1 MALSLSVPVQN
12 QSLSKDI
19 ETSPKKARAWVEAL
33 PLTRTIESGRAVAA
47 ALTALNRAKLPAD
60 DRVALAE
67 IYRPIIYVILDELDA
82 VYASAT
88 LPLPAK
94 ALEAFDLAHHLSIE
108 SAYPYKALILE
119 KSTKLLG
126 FGNKRSLPL
135 PIFRVLSLALSV
147 MVQRYKTYYPIP
159 AGLWQEVNNLYLYA
173 DEQGLSHETPDDTSK
188 SSIADLYFEMLML
201 SLADPYRLMN
211 REVDRV
217 LEILRQ
223 NRGHVELKLPAESI
237 NPQRAFIVALDV
249 DAAPWPLAQGNKVAE
264 GAIIRLI
271 EPTTLVERLEQ
282 KLKANLVA
290 GSPNAAKSHAT
301 HDINDL
307 VGRLC
312 QLWGDPPKRQFRRTR
327 GDAGVALCSGVK
339 AIAHFSEL
347 ATNETREAALEAKGD
362 GSTLPVLDIPQDPP
376 KSQFFGVEE
385 WQVLNQSAN
394 GLRLHRASGGVVGIT
409 VGEAVGV
416 RFVGGRSWNIGV
428 VRWLTLLEGSALEF
442 GMELI
447 SPAGYSVTLETTFG
461 TVPRSIPAVLLAATH
476 PGMPPDTVLT
486 VTDTFS
492 DLREFKLD
500 DHGEALTVRA
510 MTLIERTSKFDLF
523 QFQQS

>member
-1 MALSLSVPVQN
+1 
-12 QSLSKDI
+12 
-19 ETSPKKARAWVEAL
+19 
-33 PLTRTIESGRAVAA
+33 
-47 ALTALNRAKLPAD
+47 
-60 DRVALAE
+60 
-67 IYRPIIYVILDELDA
+67 
-82 VYASAT
+82 
-88 LPLPAK
+88 
-94 ALEAFDLAHHLSIE
+94 
-108 SAYPYKALILE
+108 
-119 KSTKLLG
+119 
-126 FGNKRSLPL
+126 
-135 PIFRVLSLALSV
+135 
-147 MVQRYKTYYPIP
+147 
-159 AGLWQEVNNLYLYA
+159 
-173 DEQGLSHETPDDTSK
+173 
-188 SSIADLYFEMLML
+188 
-201 SLADPYRLMN
+201 
-211 REVDRV
+211 
-217 LEILRQ
+217 
-223 NRGHVELKLPAESI
+223 
-237 NPQRAFIVALDV
+237 
-249 DAAPWPLAQGNKVAE
+249 
-264 GAIIRLI
+264 
-271 EPTTLVERLEQ
+271 
-282 KLKANLVA
+282 
-290 GSPNAAKSHAT
+290 
-301 HDINDL
+301 
-307 VGRLC
+307 GRLC

-428 VRWLTLLEGSALEF
+428 VRWLTLLESSALEF

-500 DHGEALTVRA
+500 DHGEVLTVRA